1 MRLDRYLADMGIGT
15 RSGLKKAIRA
25 GAIFVNGVP
34 VKKADTAVGPED
46 RVEYEGKPV
55 VWHAVEYYMMNKPAG
70 VISATEDPRQR
81 TVLDLLP
88 PGTRRDLAPV
98 GRLDKDTE
106 GLLLLTNDGQLAHSL
121 LAPGRHVPKQYL
133 AKLDRPF
140 SDEDVRRFAEGLSV
154 PEDGTAGTARGRA
167 AFRAAPARLWA
178 AEDKDEDKGKGIG
191 IGKDK
196 DIGKG
201 KDKDIGKDKDKDK
214 GKDKDKDKDTWAV
227 VEITEGRYHQ
237 VKRMFAAVGKQVLFL
252 KRLSMGTLVLDP
264 ALAPGQVRPL
274 TGEELR
280 TLHDSVG
287 RGRTGTV

>member
-1 MRLDRYLADMGIGT
+1 MGIGT

-178 AEDKDEDKGKGIG
+178 AEDKDEDK
-191 IGKDK
+191 
-196 DIGKG
+196 
-201 KDKDIGKDKDKDK
+201 
-214 GKDKDKDKDTWAV
+214 DTWAV

>member
-1 MRLDRYLADMGIGT
+1 
-15 RSGLKKAIRA
+15 
-25 GAIFVNGVP
+25 
-34 VKKADTAVGPED
+34 
-46 RVEYEGKPV
+46 
-55 VWHAVEYYMMNKPAG
+55 MMNKPVG

-201 KDKDIGKDKDKDK
+201 KDKD
-214 GKDKDKDKDTWAV
+214 
-227 VEITEGRYHQ
+227 
-237 VKRMFAAVGKQVLFL
+237 KRMFAAVGKQVLFL

-280 TLHDSVG
+280 TLQDSVG

>member
-1 MRLDRYLADMGIGT
+1 MRLDKYLADMGIGT

-25 GAIFVNGVP
+25 GAVFVNGVP
-34 VKKADTAVGPED
+34 VKKADAAVGPED
-46 RVEYEGKPV
+46 RVEYEGEPV

-88 PGTRRDLAPV
+88 AATRRDLAPV

-140 SDEDVRRFAEGLSV
+140 SDEDVRRFAEGLPV
-154 PEDGTAGTARGRA
+154 PEDETAGTARGRA

-178 AEDKDEDKGKGIG
+178 AQDEDENG
-191 IGKDK
+191 
-196 DIGKG
+196 
-201 KDKDIGKDKDKDK
+201 
-214 GKDKDKDKDTWAV
+214 APLAM

-237 VKRMFAAVGKQVLFL
+237 VKRMFAAVGKQVLSL

-264 ALAPGQVRPL
+264 ALAPGEVRPL

-280 TLHDSVG
+280 ELRDSAG
-287 RGRTGTV
+287 RGRAEAE

>member
-178 AEDKDEDKGKGIG
+178 AEDKDEDK
-191 IGKDK
+191 
-196 DIGKG
+196 
-201 KDKDIGKDKDKDK
+201 
-214 GKDKDKDKDTWAV
+214 DTWAV

>member
-1 MRLDRYLADMGIGT
+1 MPLLTDGWIHADLSAADTAGSAVRVSINMRLDRYLADMGIGT

-25 GAIFVNGVP
+25 GAVFVNGVP

-46 RVEYEGKPV
+46 SVEYEGKPV

-140 SDEDVRRFAEGLSV
+140 SDEDVRRFAEGLPV
-154 PEDGTAGTARGRA
+154 PEDETAGNARGRA
-167 AFRAAPARLWA
+167 AFRAAPARLRA
-178 AEDKDEDKGKGIG
+178 AE
-191 IGKDK
+191 
-196 DIGKG
+196 
-201 KDKDIGKDKDKDK
+201 
-214 GKDKDKDKDTWAV
+214 DKDKDTWAV

-237 VKRMFAAVGKQVLFL
+237 VKRMFAAVGKQVLSL

-280 TLHDSVG
+280 ELRDSEG
-287 RGRTGTV
+287 QRKQERYE